1 MTPREGVEINLGMM
15 CNNRCVFCMS
25 GIERDHKEPW
35 APSERIREEL
45 EHFRARGCRAVG
57 LLGGEPTVHPQIVES
72 IAYARDL
79 GYDSIALCTNG
90 TRLSD
95 AAFCRKLV
103 EAGLTRVTLSVHS
116 HRADIED
123 GLITL
128 VPGNLERKLTGLANL
143 QALRRE
149 GAFKDGISLNP
160 VLCGPTLDLME
171 EYIAFYG
178 ALGLHDIRFNYI
190 WPRGEVLTNLDWT
203 PPLRDS
209 MSRIVRVMLHN
220 EKRPRTR
227 LSFGGVPRCALLLAG
242 VSGRLFE
249 HLASKYLDEDVFDPP
264 KDVSLADRRGPD
276 ARFVWTDVKKNVLK
290 SKGPR
295 CRDCSHEPRCEG
307 VWTSYC
313 DLYGFDELRPLP

>member
-1 MTPREGVEINLGMM
+1 MM

-25 GIERDHKEPW
+25 GVERDHKEPW
-35 APSERIREEL
+35 APYERIREEM
-45 EHFRARGCRAVG
+45 EHFRARGSRSVG
-57 LLGGEPTVHPQIVES
+57 LLGGEPTVHPQILES
-72 IAYARDL
+72 IAYAREL
-79 GYDSIALCTNG
+79 GYESIALCTNG

-103 EAGLTRVTLSVHS
+103 KVGLTRVTLSVHS

-128 VPGNLERKLTGLANL
+128 VPGNFERKMAALANL
-143 QALRRE
+143 QALRRQ
-149 GAFKDGISLNP
+149 GLFKDGISLNP
-160 VLCGPTLDLME
+160 VLCGPTLGLVDD
-171 EYIAFYG
+171 YIVFFG
-178 ALGLHDIRFNYI
+178 GLGLHDIRFNYI
-190 WPRGEVLTNLDWT
+190 WPRGEVLTSRDWT
-203 PPLRDS
+203 PPFKES
-209 MSRIVRVMLHN
+209 MRQILRVMLLN

-242 VSGRLFE
+242 VSGRLLE
-249 HLASKYLDEDVFDPP
+249 HLALKYLDEDVFDPP

-276 ARFVWTDVKKNVLK
+276 ARFVWTEVKKNVLK

-295 CRDCSHEPRCEG
+295 CRDCRHEPRCEG
-307 VWTSYC
+307 VWGSYA